1 MMFTIKRAPDVPL
14 VAVIGAGAAGMMAA
28 VSAAEEG
35 AQVLLLERNDRL
47 GKKLRITGKGRC
59 NLTNDCGLDEFLSN
73 VPTNPRFLYAALSG
87 FSTADTKRF
96 FEELGVPLKTE
107 RGKRVF
113 PVSDR
118 AGDIVAAMETACRAR
133 GVHLLHER
141 VTGISVEDGCV
152 RGVQAASGFVPADA
166 VIVCTGGRS
175 YPGTGSD
182 GDGYRFAAS
191 VGHTVTPLQPSLIPL
206 VAEGRLCA
214 SLQGLSLRNV
224 ALRAVGQVS
233 GRCVYEDFGEILFTH
248 YGLSGPMALS
258 ASAHLTDVRPGKY
271 EIQIDLKPAL
281 DEKKL
286 DARLLSDFAKYQN
299 RDFANALD
307 DLLPQ
312 KLIGPFVGLCGLDP
326 HKKVNAVTREE
337 RERVA
342 AVLRCLRVPLR
353 GVRPIEEAIITRGG
367 VNVKEIS
374 PKTMESRLVERLYF
388 AGEILDVDA
397 YTGGFNLQIAFSTA
411 VAAGKHAASA
421 LPAAAGSN
429 VSKGD
434 RKQK

>member
-1 MMFTIKRAPDVPL
+1 MFTIRRTPDVPL
-14 VAVIGAGAAGMMAA
+14 VVVIGAGAAGMMAA
-28 VSAAEEG
+28 ISAAKAG
-35 AQVLLLERNDRL
+35 AQVLLLERNSRL

-73 VPTNPRFLYAALSG
+73 VPTNPRFLYAVLSG

-107 RGKRVF
+107 RGRRVF

-118 AGDIVAAMETACRAR
+118 AEDVAAALEHACLVH
-133 GVHLLHER
+133 GVQLQHAR
-141 VTGISVEDGCV
+141 VTEVLTENGHVN
-152 RGVQAASGFVPADA
+152 GVQTAEGFVPADA
-166 VIVCTGGRS
+166 IIVCTGGKS

-191 VGHTVTPLQPSLIPL
+191 VGHTVTALQPSLIPL

-224 ALRAVGQVS
+224 ALRAVEQVS
-233 GRCVYEDFGEILFTH
+233 GRCVYEDFGELLFTH
-248 YGLSGPMALS
+248 FGLSGPMALS
-258 ASAHLTDVRPGKY
+258 ASAHLNDVRPGKY

-286 DARLLSDFAKYQN
+286 DLRLLSDFARFQN
-299 RDFANALD
+299 RDFINALN

-312 KLIGPFVGLCGLDP
+312 KLIEPFVGLCGIHP
-326 HKKVNAVTREE
+326 HKKVNAITREE
-337 RERVA
+337 RARVVT
-342 AVLRCLRVPLR
+342 VLKCLRVPLR
-353 GVRPIEEAIITRGG
+353 GVRPIEEAIVTRGG
-367 VNVKEIS
+367 VSVKEIS
-374 PKTMESRLVERLYF
+374 PKTMESRLVEGLYF
-388 AGEILDVDA
+388 AGEVLDVDA

-411 VAAGKHAASA
+411 VAAGKHAASV
-421 LPAAAGSN
+421 LQSAGGN
-429 VSKGD
+429 VSKGG